1 MTPSAYLIIWLSLA
15 LNIFFIYDQFDQW
28 VARKID
34 LQEQIAE
41 SQKEYFDKKLFS
53 EDFAL
58 KDYSAAKFTLEQE
71 GKDIIKNARVF
82 HSSPA
87 LIKWEAYN
95 EYVCAGYIFELS
107 RIMWDS
113 SAPYLI
119 GMMEQNTKTV
129 ADAWQLP
136 YSYEYLWGTV
146 LSDFTWDFSV
156 DEKDYWDVIDIA
168 KLKDFFDISF
178 SEEALFWDIGFFYRD
193 TQFTQDLKSYWNA
206 NSHIVKNIWA
216 SLFTRKISNV
226 DWKTQNEI
234 ISETLSCDRE
244 IFPKI
249 SDFLQNYE
257 LYLDDTRIVL
267 YNDEYYYL
275 EDDSSI
281 WEKVIFT
288 DMSNLKFE
296 DVTLMHFFEGAKVES
311 LFEMTCQWEFF
322 PINIMQINPRFI
334 EKM

>member
-34 LQEQIAE
+34 MQEQITE
-41 SQKEYFDKKLFS
+41 SEKVHFEEKLFS
-53 EDFAL
+53 EDFKL
-58 KDYSAAKFTLEQE
+58 KDYTGTKFTLEQAW
-71 GKDIIKNARVF
+71 KDIITNAREF

-95 EYVCAGYIFELS
+95 EYVCAGYVFELS
-107 RIMWDS
+107 RIMWDD

-136 YSYEYLWGTV
+136 YSYEYLGGNV

-156 DEKDYWDVIDIA
+156 DEKNYWDVIDIT
-168 KLKDFFDISF
+168 KLKDFFDTSF
-178 SEEALFWDIGFFYRD
+178 WEEALFWDIWFFYKN
-193 TQFTQDLKSYWNA
+193 TQFTQDLKTFWNA

-216 SLFTRKISNV
+216 SEFSRKINNV
-226 DWKTQNEI
+226 EWKTHDEI
-234 ISETLSCDRE
+234 ISETLLCDSE
-244 IFPKI
+244 VFPKI
-249 SDFLQNYE
+249 SNFLQNYE
-257 LYLDDTRIVL
+257 VYLDDSRIVL
-267 YNDEYYYL
+267 FNGAYYYL
-275 EDDSSI
+275 WEDDTI
-281 WEKVIFT
+281 VDKVVFS
-288 DMSNLKFE
+288 DMSNLSFE
-296 DVTLMHFFEGAKVES
+296 DVTLMHFFEWAKVES

-322 PINIMQINPRFI
+322 PINIIQINPRFI